1 MLLAWLLVVAQGAQ
15 LAQDGLKTLPGRK
28 YEATN
33 YLKVAEAYASANH
46 ATALLEIRQWK
57 PSEIK
62 AAVSDLRGRGDRV
75 RAFATGPDDI
85 AFGTV
90 EAAVLMHAEAG
101 LLALQALRPEEGELH
116 LRTSTDLYE
125 WSRQVAA
132 RSRNFAR
139 MRKSL
144 DEQHGRPT
152 PGPAIRESIDRVDF
166 YESLAATAL
175 ALGFPDTARPFAE
188 RARQEDPLNA
198 EVQLVFGC
206 VAESLA
212 EERIL
217 MHRAAEAEPL
227 RGQADRAYRDAL
239 ALDPGRHEA
248 RLHLGRLLV
257 VAGRLVEA
265 EPALEEVER
274 TSADDRQ
281 RYLARLF
288 LGRLAE
294 RRGRPN
300 EAARGYAR
308 ALEGW
313 PDSQAARIALAHT
326 LEKEYGPAAALPI
339 VAATLSA
346 SRRLDRVADPWWL
359 YPFGPPGLAG
369 AALARVWSRALG
381 R

>member
-1 MLLAWLLVVAQGAQ
+1 MLLPLLLVVAQGAPP
-15 LAQDGLKTLPGRK
+15 AQDGLKTLPGRK
-28 YEATN
+28 YEVTS
-33 YLKVAEAYASANH
+33 YLTVVEAYASANH
-46 ATALLEIRQWK
+46 STALLEIRQWK

-62 AAVSDLRGRGDRV
+62 SAVSDLRGRGDRI

-101 LLALQALRPEEGELH
+101 LLALQALRPEEGALH
-116 LRTSTDLYE
+116 LRASTDLYE

-139 MRKSL
+139 MRKSV

-152 PGPAIRESIDRVDF
+152 PGPAIRETIDRVQF
-166 YESLAATAL
+166 YKSLAAAAL
-175 ALGFPDTARPFAE
+175 AIGFPETAWPLAA
-188 RARQEDPLNA
+188 RARQEDPLDA

-212 EERIL
+212 EMNIL
-217 MHRAAEAEPL
+217 QGHESEAGPL
-227 RGQADRAYRDAL
+227 RDQADRALRDAL
-239 ALDPGRHEA
+239 ALDPALHEA
-248 RLHLGRLLV
+248 RLHLGRLLLV
-257 VAGRLVEA
+257 TRRLVEA
-265 EPALEEVER
+265 QPALEEVER
-274 TSADDRQ
+274 QSGDARQ

-288 LGRLAE
+288 LGRLAQ
-294 RRGRPN
+294 RQGRPE
-300 EAARGYAR
+300 EAPRLYAG
-308 ALEGW
+308 ALELW
-313 PDSQAARIALAHT
+313 PDSQAARLALAHT
-326 LEKEYGPAAALPI
+326 LEKEYGPAAALP
-339 VAATLSA
+339 VVGATLSA
-346 SRRLDRVADPWWL
+346 SRRLDRAADPWWV